1 MSSQATNTPIDSGS
15 VQRAGCL
22 PEWQRQ
28 ELPEPL
34 PFTFRNVLRTIGPGA
49 ILLAGSIGGGE
60 WIVGP
65 LTTVRY
71 GTGILWVA
79 TVGIFLQMIFNLEAI
94 RYTLYTGEPILT
106 GIMRLRPGRW
116 LWGPFYMAAG
126 TLQLATPALALG
138 CANVLFTAGKGD
150 LPDPG
155 GGDRRTLFLL
165 SLAVLALTVFLL
177 QCGKSIERMLER
189 LSWSMVIFIFV
200 FLVAANVLFVPAEIW
215 LRTAVGFVSPGFLPA
230 NMDWVLLGV
239 FAATAGSG
247 GLGNLAVSNLVR
259 DKGLG
264 MAHWSGSIGGM
275 LSDDATEVRPIGQV
289 FEVTSGS
296 LQRWRTWWK
305 YLLVDQ
311 SVLWAL
317 GCVAGMFLNVNL
329 AQAIVSPGDVP
340 ADNAA
345 GAFQAR
351 YMAEKMWSGFWFL
364 ALLNGFW
371 ILFSTQ
377 LGNTDCLTRICTDTL
392 WAGWPAVRRQRAR
405 RVYFLLL
412 MLFAVWGVIALA
424 SGDSAL
430 SLFRILGLLASPI
443 LAVGAIQILV
453 VNMSFL
459 PAQLRPPLWRRVCLI
474 LCGLVYGTL
483 AIVSLTAE
491 YRKWTQPPQQ
501 APTAEVTN
509 GAPGQS
515 PAGSTK

>member
-1 MSSQATNTPIDSGS
+1 MSSPAKSTPVEARSD
-15 VQRAGCL
+15 RPAGCL
-22 PEWQRQ
+22 PQWQRQ

-79 TVGIFLQMIFNLEAI
+79 TLGIFLQMIFNLEAI

-138 CANVLFTAGKGD
+138 CANVLFTAGKGE
-150 LPDPG
+150 LPDPT
-155 GGDRRTLFLL
+155 GGDRMTLFLV
-165 SLAVLALTVFLL
+165 SLAVLGLTVFLL

-200 FLVAANVLFVPAEIW
+200 FLVAANVLFVPADIW
-215 LRTAVGFVSPGFLPA
+215 LRTAVGFVSPGYLPP

-289 FEVTSGS
+289 FEVTAGN
-296 LQRWRTWWK
+296 LQRWRTWWS

-329 AQAIVSPGDVP
+329 AQAIVSPGEVP
-340 ADNAA
+340 PDNAA

-412 MLFAVWGVIALA
+412 LGFAAWGVFALA
-424 SGDSAL
+424 AGDSAL

-443 LAVGAIQILV
+443 LAVGAIQILL
-453 VNMSFL
+453 VNLSFL
-459 PAQLRPPLWRRVCLI
+459 PAQLRPPLWRRVCLVM
-474 LCGLVYGTL
+474 CGVVYGVL
-483 AIVSLTAE
+483 AVVSLTAE
-491 YRKWTQPPQQ
+491 YRKWTQPPPGPATNATEGEQI
-501 APTAEVTN
+501 PSTAED
-509 GAPGQS
+509 QE
-515 PAGSTK
+515 